1 MMIKKKIIFVLL
13 ALVTGC
19 SFSFSQKVY
28 YVDTQY
34 ILKQMPQYQ
43 QAKKRIE
50 TTVEK
55 WRKEMEVEE
64 NKVAQMETTFENE
77 KVLLTKDQIK
87 QKEKEI
93 EERKE
98 KLRELSV
105 KRFGVN
111 GDMIR
116 TRQSLVRPI
125 QDQVWNV
132 INKIAKKKG
141 IGIVLDKSSSLIMIY
156 SNPKYDL
163 SDWVIKELKGK
174 NNK

>member
-1 MMIKKKIIFVLL
+1 MVKKKIIFVFL
-13 ALVTGC
+13 ALVAGC

-43 QAKKRIE
+43 QAKKQIE

-55 WRKEMEVEE
+55 WRKEINTEE
-64 NKVAQMETTFENE
+64 DKITQMEITFENE

-87 QKEKEI
+87 QREKEI
-93 EERKE
+93 EESKE

-105 KRFGVN
+105 KRFGAN
-111 GDMIR
+111 GDIIR

-132 INKIAKKKG
+132 INKIAKKRG
-141 IGIVLDKSSSLIMIY
+141 IGIVLDKSGSLIMIY

-163 SDWVIKELKGK
+163 SDLVIKELKK
-174 NNK
+174 